1 MVSQGNPLTA
11 QTVVTINGAVAS
23 NQLVTFTSG
32 SPLVTLNPPS
42 GTALTDAQ
50 GIASVQLVSTGSSS
64 GAGQV
69 TATVTAPANNAGSS
83 VLTATA
89 NFSVGAGSVQAGTV
103 LSLDPVVISP
113 TSISSYGTAA
123 ISTKVVARS
132 NGTIV
137 ALGTPVDVS
146 FTLSCGHASVTTA
159 TVRSLNDGT
168 VTNTFNDNGCAIAG
182 ASVPVTVS
190 ASIPSSSQHADVTV
204 LPPTSGSIQFVS
216 AVPSDKSITLQ
227 GQGGNGRVEVAS
239 LTFKLVD
246 TAGNGVPN
254 QAVCFDATTY
264 VGGLTVDGFQVD
276 LTKFNAS
283 TNPTS
288 TTVPATSRS
297 TDHACHFTAVINQS
311 QLLYSKLTDSNG
323 QVVVQI
329 NSGTTPTPVRL
340 IARAF
345 YANAEIQT
353 TSDTVS
359 ISTGLPLQRSMD
371 LSVDKANIDGRD
383 WSGEVANFTVRLADQ
398 FGNPVPDGTIVNF
411 IGSGASVCT
420 SQRGACSTVN
430 GACSCAVTGQERRP
444 ADGRVVILSY
454 ADGLEDYTDV
464 NSDNIYE
471 PGEPFVKLGD
481 AYVDADKNGSYS
493 PPPGANGNGDDDV
506 LVSYDHSNIYNDGTA
521 QTTRVPVHI
530 RRSAIIYLSATS
542 SLNPTVII
550 TAAGGQISNTSSI
563 LTDKFVRLPANCPV
577 DAPQGGVAFQ
587 LEDGFGNPM
596 AAGTTLGVTGATPN
610 VAGSNMLPS
619 EVLAFGARAPSSAID
634 FQNIAPTAT
643 FKTTETNNANRVYS
657 SHSVTVAGVA
667 QKCAGSGSL
676 QILVKSPK
684 GASVPARIL
693 FAGEPRTT
701 ARFQLDVQYQ

>member
-1 MVSQGNPLTA
+1 
-11 QTVVTINGAVAS
+11 
-23 NQLVTFTSG
+23 
-32 SPLVTLNPPS
+32 
-42 GTALTDAQ
+42 
-50 GIASVQLVSTGSSS
+50 
-64 GAGQV
+64 
-69 TATVTAPANNAGSS
+69 
-83 VLTATA
+83 
-89 NFSVGAGSVQAGTV
+89 
-103 LSLDPVVISP
+103 
-113 TSISSYGTAA
+113 
-123 ISTKVVARS
+123 
-132 NGTIV
+132 
-137 ALGTPVDVS
+137 
-146 FTLSCGHASVTTA
+146 
-159 TVRSLNDGT
+159 
-168 VTNTFNDNGCAIAG
+168 
-182 ASVPVTVS
+182 VS
-190 ASIPSSSQHADVTV
+190 AT
-204 LPPTSGSIQFVS
+204 
-216 AVPSDKSITLQ
+216 PSDKSITLK
-227 GQGGNGRVEVAS
+227 GQGGNGRVEVAA
-239 LTFKLVD
+239 LTFKVVD

-254 QAVCFDATTY
+254 LPVCFDATTY
-264 VGGLTVDGFQVD
+264 VGGLTLDGFNMPGSG
-276 LTKFNAS
+276 LS
-283 TNPTS
+283 TAAACALS
-288 TTVPATSRS
+288 T
-297 TDHACHFTAVINQS
+297 
-311 QLLYSKLTDSNG
+311 LKYSKQTDASG
-323 QVVVQI
+323 QVVVQV
-329 NSGTTPTPVRL
+329 NSGTTPTPVRVV
-340 IARAF
+340 ARAI
-345 YANAEIQT
+345 YVNNALQT

-398 FGNPVPDGTIVNF
+398 FGNPVPDGTVVNF

-430 GACSCAVTGQERRP
+430 GACTCAVTGQERRP